1 MSVALTMTWKP
12 RGEMGRLQRLIP
24 LLQEMYATLC
34 VSLAPLAAD
43 DDGEIISTL
52 RQHMTVA
59 PNEGLGTGRMT
70 ALRLGYES
78 GCDFVHYVD
87 GDRLIRWAET
97 QPAELRQVVQ
107 GLQQFDCA
115 VVGRSEAA
123 FASHP
128 AALRETERIINA
140 VFSDFI
146 GLELDFG
153 AGTKAFSRNAVRF
166 LLANPE
172 HAGGLGNDVVWPVLC
187 HRAGM
192 HVGALWVAGADWETA
207 DRFQQQAVTGE
218 AQQSAAE
225 AYDADATRWAFRVDM
240 AHKIIEAGLAAQRQS
255 LTFPD
260 MWPETT

>member
-12 RGEMGRLQRLIP
+12 QGEMQRLQQQIP
-24 LLQEMYATLC
+24 HLQEIYETLC
-34 VSLAPLAAD
+34 ISLAPNAD
-43 DDGEIISTL
+43 EESIATL
-52 RQHMTVA
+52 RESITVA
-59 PNEGLGTGRMT
+59 PNEGLGTGLMT

-97 QPAELRQVVQ
+97 MPDELRQVAQ
-107 GLQQFDCA
+107 DLQQFDCA
-115 VVGRSEAA
+115 VIGRAESA

-128 AALRETERIINA
+128 GALRETERIINA
-140 VFSDFI
+140 VFSEVI
-146 GLELDFG
+146 GQDLDFG
-153 AGTKAFSRNAVRF
+153 AGTKAFSRKAVQF

-172 HAGGLGNDVVWPVLC
+172 NAGGLGNDVVWPVLC

-192 HVGALWVAGADWETA
+192 HIGALWVEGSDWETA
-207 DRFQQQAVTGE
+207 DRFQQQAATGE

-240 AHKIIEAGLAAQRQS
+240 ARKIIEAGLAAQQQT
-255 LTFPD
+255 LQFP
-260 MWPETT
+260 E

>member
-12 RGEMGRLQRLIP
+12 RGEADRLQQQIP
-24 LLQEMYATLC
+24 FLQQIYGSLS
-34 VSLAPLAAD
+34 VSLAPEAD
-43 DDGEIISTL
+43 SNLIVRLS
-52 RQHMTVA
+52 QHMTVA

-97 QPAELRQVVQ
+97 KPDELRQIVND
-107 GLQQFDCA
+107 LQSFDCA
-115 VVGRSEAA
+115 VIGRADAA

-146 GLELDFG
+146 GQELDFG

-192 HVGALWVAGADWETA
+192 RVGALWADGADWETA
-207 DRFQQQAVTGE
+207 DRFQQQAATDD
-218 AQQSAAE
+218 AQKSAAE
-225 AYDADATRWAFRVDM
+225 AYDADPTRWAFRVDI
-240 AHKIIEAGLAAQRQS
+240 AQKIIEAGLTAQKQALS
-255 LTFPD
+255 I
-260 MWPETT
+260 PEDV